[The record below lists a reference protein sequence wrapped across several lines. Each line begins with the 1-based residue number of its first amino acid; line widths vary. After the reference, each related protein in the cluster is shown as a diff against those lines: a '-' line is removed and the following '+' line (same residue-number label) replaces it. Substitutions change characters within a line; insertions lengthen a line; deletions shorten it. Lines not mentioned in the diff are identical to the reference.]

1 MSSLDEMIAK
11 ANSTPRN
18 TESADVYIGE
28 DLARFEF
35 TQMTG
40 LEWQELVAAHP
51 RRPTSDV
58 DRLIGFNAATLP
70 LGMPLRYV
78 AQVAGDERLTVTED
92 QWAALFRV
100 FDGHAVQAIAS
111 VLWVLN
117 FAGPRNKVDEAK
129 KALSAT
135 KPTKPSSPAKSASPS
150 AGSTGGNRAQRRA
163 TTTKKAT

>member
-11 ANSTPRN
+11 ANAAPRN
-18 TESADVYIGE
+18 TEVADVYIGE
-28 DLARFEF
+28 DLAKFEF
-35 TQMTG
+35 VQMPG
-40 LEWQELVAAHP
+40 LEWQELVSKHP

-58 DRLIGFNAATLP
+58 DRLVGFNASTLTQAV
-70 LGMPLRYV
+70 PLRYV
-78 AQVAGDERLTVTED
+78 STVDGDERVPVTED

-100 FDGHAVQAIAS
+100 FDGHAVQAFAS

-117 FAGPRNKVDEAK
+117 FAGPRSKVDEAK

-135 KPTKPSSPAKSASPS
+135 KPTKPSSRAKSVSPS

-163 TTTKKAT
+163 TTTRKAT